1 MLHSLSLRRS
11 QKDRTRKTAL
21 EWREGWSGAAAS
33 EARRA
38 EAEDEHPRGTEQDSA
53 ALTDSESTG
62 RRYMSHG
69 IGLRVCLKTSQLSSA

>member
-21 EWREGWSGAAAS
+21 EWEGRSGAAAS

-38 EAEDEHPRGTEQDSA
+38 EAEDEHPRRTEQDSA
-53 ALTDSESTG
+53 FVTDSELTG
-62 RRYMSHG
+62 RWYMSHG